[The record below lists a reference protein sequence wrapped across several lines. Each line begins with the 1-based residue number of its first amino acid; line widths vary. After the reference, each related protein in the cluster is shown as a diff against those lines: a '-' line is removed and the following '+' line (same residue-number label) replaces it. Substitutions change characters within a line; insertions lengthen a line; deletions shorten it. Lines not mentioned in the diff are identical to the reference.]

1 MAEGGGGGCAAVGGD
16 QQHSLPAT
24 SVDDES
30 QDNNTEAN
38 ENTQKEQQSNV
49 NKEMTTHSKSSSP
62 PPVKTDNVDSLF
74 YAATGTHK
82 EKDVI
87 QNKNEERIYLDA
99 DANNDVVAHDDDDDE
114 DGEDESNQT
123 FYEATGGETELVLTF
138 GNTLK
143 IVNDVIKESEASMA
157 LLPPASQQ
165 ETHYVDAAT
174 ATIDNAEN
182 KETKQLPYN
191 NEMNNL
197 NITNSLSSTRANN
210 ILLDEDE
217 CEGAVGL
224 ATDILNDV
232 NVYAPSLLDN
242 DLIRAQQQQPQHDE
256 RDLHIEGEAELIV
269 VLRKKR
275 GRNLKDYNHI
285 NQHTTSAAPE
295 DEQALKQRQQTLL
308 TTKSCETPASATT
321 LSPTNSYNGSIGSD
335 GGGSVG
341 GGARRK
347 SWTLSPQSGTSTPL
361 SGARKKEKR
370 ASVKSPASSTPTTST
385 ATDSFNLWIA
395 RECYETVPAE
405 TVFEVDDGGQGLV
418 GPVNFT
424 IDEEADEE
432 AAAVESLL
440 GAAAALHASA
450 SANKEAQIQ
459 RRQKHLRQPQHR
471 PLERSWPP
479 RAIGRD
485 FRLQGDVFKFDIL
498 DTDDTLD
505 VYGGGG
511 IIGSNGYGSNSNST
525 NNSPLYLLNSAN
537 SSNSSNSSPQY
548 ELSATPSP
556 PAMKFK
562 PLIKKKIGPDSYINT
577 ITTKKVPASE
587 TYEFPAFPTKENSSN
602 TQFPQTPSTSSLRQ
616 HRPLTRTL
624 SNGKSAYEERQS
636 QSPSRLML
644 SPKRHRS
651 PPSGCSTRSAS
662 PLDFQLSPEAQVLNS
677 SNSGQQQQVSAVS
690 SNSGT
695 PILHNRP
702 QQRLLK
708 RVGGVGAGVGS
719 PNLICP
725 PTPTH
730 HARRHARMQQQQAA
744 AAAVAAISL
753 NNNLDDTYIGTGP
766 PSGGGGG
773 GGGAVA
779 GAHASHLDYNYL
791 SSRTPPSSPA
801 FLGSSSNR
809 SADDRPRDHLG
820 ATAMAAASSSA
831 TSSTIEV
838 IDNDEDDG
846 NASDDLGVVH
856 ITSTRLP
863 SIPERGATGGLLR
876 TSAIFSAEADGQTI
890 NAATAEPLPPAW
902 EARMDSHGRI
912 FYIDHTTRTTSW
924 QRPGSNGSATLNGH
938 GGREQHHRQQLDRRY
953 QSIRRTITNE
963 NRPAI
968 VGHNDNTQASQSPH
982 HHLAHNNNHNAPPPS
997 NFQHVSLSVHPA
1009 VLMLCR
1015 PDFYSM
1021 LHTNEDALAIYN
1033 RNTALKHMVIR
1044 IRRDP
1049 SCFQRY
1055 QYNKDLVAL
1064 VNSFAQLNRD
1074 LPSSWETK
1082 LDQSG
1087 KQFFIDHN
1095 NRQTSFMD
1103 PRLPIDCPRII
1114 RHRQQQPQPHHPQFD
1129 AIDGNCIS
1137 AAGGVGNHPPLPPP
1151 RPTSTS
1157 SSSGTTSNSRHSQFM
1172 QNDNMPHYAP
1182 STSSYNNGPSSSSA
1196 MSSNNSYHEIPVAYN
1211 EKVIAFLR
1219 QPNIIEILRERQGQN
1234 NVSRSL
1240 REKINILRVE
1250 GVPALERMAHDLQL
1264 TIMLSLFEQEIMS
1277 YVPIEERSPQ
1287 GSPVLNSRMLQ
1298 RAPPPFRRDFEA
1310 KLRSFYR
1317 KLESKGYGQGPHKLK
1332 LQIRRT
1338 HLLEDAFRRI
1348 MSANKKDL
1356 QRGRLAVLWDT
1367 EEGLDYGGPSREFF
1381 FLLSRELFNP
1391 YYGLFEYSAND
1402 TYTVQVSPLSAFV
1415 DNCHDWFR
1423 FSGRVLG
1430 LALVHQYLLD
1440 AFFTRPFYKALLR
1453 LPVALSDLESLDNE
1467 FHQSLQWIRDNDIG
1481 TGIDLGLTFCVTE
1494 ELLGRVVE
1502 RELKPGGKNII
1513 VNEKNK
1519 KEYLERM
1526 IKWRLERGVQE
1537 QTESL
1542 VRGFYEV
1549 VDSRLVSVFDAREL
1563 ELVIAGTAEI
1573 DINDWRLNTEYRSG
1587 YHDNHQVIIWFWQV
1601 IEKFTNEQRLRLL
1614 QFVTGTSSIP
1624 YEGFSALRG
1633 STGPR
1638 RFCIEKWGKPNAL
1651 PRAHTCFNRLDLPPY
1666 PTPELLY
1673 EKLLLAVEETN
1684 TFGIE

>member
-1 MAEGGGGGCAAVGGD
+1 
-16 QQHSLPAT
+16 
-24 SVDDES
+24 
-30 QDNNTEAN
+30 
-38 ENTQKEQQSNV
+38 
-49 NKEMTTHSKSSSP
+49 MTPGEVPEYHC
-62 PPVKTDNVDSLF
+62 N
-74 YAATGTHK
+74 
-82 EKDVI
+82 
-87 QNKNEERIYLDA
+87 LD
-99 DANNDVVAHDDDDDE
+99 
-114 DGEDESNQT
+114 
-123 FYEATGGETELVLTF
+123 
-138 GNTLK
+138 
-143 IVNDVIKESEASMA
+143 
-157 LLPPASQQ
+157 
-165 ETHYVDAAT
+165 
-174 ATIDNAEN
+174 
-182 KETKQLPYN
+182 
-191 NEMNNL
+191 
-197 NITNSLSSTRANN
+197 
-210 ILLDEDE
+210 
-217 CEGAVGL
+217 
-224 ATDILNDV
+224 
-232 NVYAPSLLDN
+232 
-242 DLIRAQQQQPQHDE
+242 
-256 RDLHIEGEAELIV
+256 
-269 VLRKKR
+269 
-275 GRNLKDYNHI
+275 LKDYNHI
-285 NQHTTSAAPE
+285 NQHTSTAAPE

-405 TVFEVDDGGQGLV
+405 TVFEVDDGSQGIV
-418 GPVNFT
+418 GPANFT

-440 GAAAALHASA
+440 GAAAALHATA

-498 DTDDTLD
+498 DTDDTID
-505 VYGGGG
+505 VYGAGAG
-511 IIGSNGYGSNSNST
+511 IMGCNGYGSNSNST

-577 ITTKKVPASE
+577 ITTKKVPATE
-587 TYEFPAFPTKENSSN
+587 TYEFPAFPTKENASN

-636 QSPSRLML
+636 HSPSRLML

-662 PLDFQLSPEAQVLNS
+662 PLDFQLSPEAQVLNT
-677 SNSGQQQQVSAVS
+677 SNSCQQQQQQVSAVGGNI
-690 SNSGT
+690 NSPGT

-708 RVGGVGAGVGS
+708 RVGGVGAGTS
-719 PNLICP
+719 NLICP

-730 HARRHARMQQQQAA
+730 HARRHARMQQQAA
-744 AAAVAAISL
+744 AAAAAF

-773 GGGAVA
+773 GA
-779 GAHASHLDYNYL
+779 GVSLDYNYL

-801 FLGSSSNR
+801 FHGSSNNR
-809 SADDRPRDHLG
+809 SADNRSYDHMG
-820 ATAMAAASSSA
+820 AGAAAASSSA

-863 SIPERGATGGLLR
+863 SIPERGAAGGLLR

-963 NRPAI
+963 SRAASASAAAAI
-968 VGHNDNTQASQSPH
+968 SHNDNTQASQSPH
-982 HHLAHNNNHNAPPPS
+982 HHPAHNNNAPS

-1114 RHRQQQPQPHHPQFD
+1114 RHRQQQQQQQHHPQFD

-1137 AAGGVGNHPPLPPP
+1137 AAAGGNHPPLPPP
-1151 RPTSTS
+1151 RPSSTS
-1157 SSSGTTSNSRHSQFM
+1157 SSSMTTTNSRQSQFM
-1172 QNDNMPHYAP
+1172 QNDNMPHYTP
-1182 STSSYNNGPSSSSA
+1182 SSTSSSYNNGPSSSVS
-1196 MSSNNSYHEIPVAYN
+1196 SSNNSYHEIPVAYN